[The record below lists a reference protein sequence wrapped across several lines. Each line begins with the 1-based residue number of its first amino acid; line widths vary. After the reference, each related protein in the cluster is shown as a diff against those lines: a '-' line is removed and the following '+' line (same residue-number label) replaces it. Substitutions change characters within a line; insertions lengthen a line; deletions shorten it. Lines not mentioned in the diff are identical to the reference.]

1 LRHRE
6 VSSTDSP
13 VDIDVRSTSLRR
25 SNTVPTLASA
35 DAVGTVAGKKK
46 DSTEVTVKAETTS
59 RLMILMVKQDSNAQ
73 CYYILNQIEIPPKPL
88 R

>member
-1 LRHRE
+1 M
-6 VSSTDSP
+6 S
-13 VDIDVRSTSLRR
+13 STSLRR

-73 CYYILNQIEIPPKPL
+73 CYYILNQIEIPPNQAATVDIFLYKIAN
-88 R
+88 